1 MEMEN
6 IEIDN
11 SIIEDKGLAEAL
23 FTKAALARF
32 NENQKQL
39 DPYFFDNQSA
49 SIVNSLKKK
58 KGKILKIGSYGK
70 IAIAASFL
78 TIIALGYLYL
88 KTNKKIETVPV
99 IVKIEEIPTSE
110 IEAYLNSNELLAEAD
125 LQLVMKEEEID
136 FTSEASS
143 AATNQETNNL
153 IN

>member
-6 IEIDN
+6 KEIDN
-11 SIIEDKGLAEAL
+11 SIIEDKVLAEAL

-32 NENQKQL
+32 DENQKQL

-58 KGKILKIGSYGK
+58 KGKILKLGSYGK

-88 KTNKKIETVPV
+88 KTNDCHQV
-99 IVKIEEIPTSE
+99 
-110 IEAYLNSNELLAEAD
+110 
-125 LQLVMKEEEID
+125 
-136 FTSEASS
+136 
-143 AATNQETNNL
+143 
-153 IN
+153 

>member
-11 SIIEDKGLAEAL
+11 SIIEDKVLAEAL

-32 NENQKQL
+32 DENQKQL

-143 AATNQETNNL
+143 AATNQDTNNL

>member
-32 NENQKQL
+32 DENQKQL
-39 DPYFFDNQSA
+39 DPYFFHNQAA